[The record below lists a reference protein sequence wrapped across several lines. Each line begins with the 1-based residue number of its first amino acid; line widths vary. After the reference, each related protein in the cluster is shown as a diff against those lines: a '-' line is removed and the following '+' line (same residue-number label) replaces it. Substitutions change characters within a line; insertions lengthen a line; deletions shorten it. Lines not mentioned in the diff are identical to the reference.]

1 MLSSRAKYATRA
13 LLELSLRYEEG
24 PVRLSEIAEQQLIP
38 LPFLQQI
45 MGTLRLS
52 GFVKTRKGPGGGFQ
66 LARHPKEIILGD
78 LIRAIDGPIA
88 LISCVSVTRQ
98 AECGCPDP
106 DSCGLR
112 LAFKA
117 ARDSMADVLDH
128 TSYEDIRQRHL
139 TNLARIADPEF
150 LG

>member
-13 LLELSLRYEEG
+13 LLELSICYEHG
-24 PVRLSEIAEQQLIP
+24 PLRLSEIAGRQNIP

-45 MGTLRLS
+45 MGTLRLA
-52 GFVKTRKGPGGGFQ
+52 GFVNAKKGPGGGFT
-66 LARHPKEIILGD
+66 LSREPSKVILGD

-106 DSCGLR
+106 DTCGLR
-112 LAFKA
+112 LAFKT
-117 ARDSMADVLDH
+117 ARDSMADVLDN
-128 TSYEDIRQRHL
+128 TSYEDIRKRHNE
-139 TNLARIADPEF
+139 NLARLIAGP
-150 LG
+150 